1 MSDVAYLKSALGVHP
16 NFPKE
21 VRSISHLP
29 AQRAAGSATTNPSAC
44 LVANTQGITFL
55 DIFPLLRDPLAFET
69 LITHLLHHI
78 TTTHAGVKPDVIV
91 GLDARGFL
99 FGPILAQRLGAAFVP
114 VRKAG
119 KLPGACNTVEYA
131 KEYGVDKFE
140 MQKDAIKPGQT
151 VIVVE

>member
-1 MSDVAYLKSALGVHP
+1 MVVVGT
-16 NFPKE
+16 E
-21 VRSISHLP
+21 
-29 AQRAAGSATTNPSAC
+29 ATTCHSPPPLAST
-44 LVANTQGITFL
+44 LTLQGITFL
-55 DIFPLLRDPLAFET
+55 DIFPLLRDPYAFET
-69 LITHLLHHI
+69 LITHLVHHI
-78 TTTHAGVKPDVIV
+78 TVTHAGVKPDVIV

-99 FGPILAQRLGAAFVP
+99 FGPIIAMRLGAAFVP

-119 KLPGACNTVEYA
+119 KLPGACNVVEYA

>member
-1 MSDVAYLKSALGVHP
+1 M
-16 NFPKE
+16 
-21 VRSISHLP
+21 HLL
-29 AQRAAGSATTNPSAC
+29 TI
-44 LVANTQGITFL
+44 LQGITFL

-78 TTTHAGVKPDVIV
+78 TTTHAGKKPDVIV

-99 FGPILAQRLGAAFVP
+99 IGPILALRLGAAFVP
-114 VRKAG
+114 VRKPG
-119 KLPGACNTVEYA
+119 KLPGDCEVAEYA